1 MTTTTST
8 TTDHRVLASL
18 LRRPSMLPAS
28 PSVPSG
34 IASLD
39 AIIGGLPVGL
49 AALAGLPGHGKSA
62 LALSIAYAAATR
74 GARVAYFSLETHPI
88 DHLDRLISSVSGIPG
103 SRLRGVGV
111 SLTSDEEARR
121 DEAIEEIR
129 RAALGLCFFG
139 FTSTVRGIVEAA
151 TEAGAGLV
159 VIDSFLNLDRPFLDR
174 DREHEAIARELA
186 DAARSLGVPILVT
199 FPMRLDGAPVQ
210 APDRHP
216 ARWSCDLPPVPHP
229 LGLGLGPRDPAGRS
243 RVPEHLGVVL
253 VLRCPHGAAVG
264 VAGPVGRV
272 RCLGRA
278 RRHATPPGRCVMTGV
293 PEAIVL
299 LLLLLVFA
307 LLVCLALFGP
317 GSNED
322 ADAIL
327 AWHRRLEE
335 LRGTSVYRAAP
346 SPRSRPGPRQRE
358 VSALDVLAAL
368 LPDVAPSSPE
378 GRRALGVIRA
388 YGEWQHARGLDD
400 DGLGHG
406 RPTPLAIGL
415 RR

>member
-1 MTTTTST
+1 
-8 TTDHRVLASL
+8 
-18 LRRPSMLPAS
+18 
-28 PSVPSG
+28 
-34 IASLD
+34 
-39 AIIGGLPVGL
+39 
-49 AALAGLPGHGKSA
+49 
-62 LALSIAYAAATR
+62 
-74 GARVAYFSLETHPI
+74 
-88 DHLDRLISSVSGIPG
+88 
-103 SRLRGVGV
+103 
-111 SLTSDEEARR
+111 
-121 DEAIEEIR
+121 
-129 RAALGLCFFG
+129 
-139 FTSTVRGIVEAA
+139 
-151 TEAGAGLV
+151 
-159 VIDSFLNLDRPFLDR
+159 
-174 DREHEAIARELA
+174 
-186 DAARSLGVPILVT
+186 
-199 FPMRLDGAPVQ
+199 
-210 APDRHP
+210 
-216 ARWSCDLPPVPHP
+216 
-229 LGLGLGPRDPAGRS
+229 
-243 RVPEHLGVVL
+243 
-253 VLRCPHGAAVG
+253 
-264 VAGPVGRV
+264 
-272 RCLGRA
+272 
-278 RRHATPPGRCVMTGV
+278 MTGV